1 MKRMKTSHSDLAIR
15 QLTVRVPRAL
25 YARAQDLARARRT
38 SVNALVR
45 QLLEQLDR
53 FERDRDLQRA
63 YDLLGRDSGSEAE
76 PFFEAQSEVARRG

>member
-1 MKRMKTSHSDLAIR
+1 M
-15 QLTVRVPRAL
+15 RAHDV
-25 YARAQDLARARRT
+25 AKARRT

-53 FERDRDLQRA
+53 MEREQELSRA
-63 YDLLGRDSGSEAE
+63 YDLLGRDAEASVE